1 MKIRERYSTSPANLT
16 ALLPQLAQ
24 LQVYDNSVDA
34 VPGKPMPNPRRL
46 LQMEA
51 GRITWPTDADTLR
64 QTPSWAKPILEAALR
79 LHAAG
84 G

>member
-1 MKIRERYSTSPANLT
+1 MTNLT

-34 VPGKPMPNPRRL
+34 APGQPIPNPRLL

-51 GRITWPTDADTLR
+51 GRITWPTDTDTLR
-64 QTPSWAKPILEAALR
+64 QTPDWAKPILEVALQ
-79 LHAAG
+79 G
-84 G
+84 Q